1 MQGTYTLSTPGQPA
15 IILLQPH
22 LFISYQGKEVSHTY
36 TCDTEGEAQGRQE
49 ATTEGRIRADLGLE
63 PGLTDDPDLSVL
75 HLCLIHAQPDT
86 VSYVQVQWALGT
98 KGDSKAPRTKS
109 L

>member
-1 MQGTYTLSTPGQPA
+1 M
-15 IILLQPH
+15 
-22 LFISYQGKEVSHTY
+22 SHTY

-63 PGLTDDPDLSVL
+63 LALTDDPDLIVL
-75 HLCLIHAQPDT
+75 HLRLIHAQPDT
-86 VSYVQVQWALGT
+86 MSYVQVQWALGT
-98 KGDSKAPRTKS
+98 KGDNKAPRTKS